1 MKTKRFRLMSDAK
14 EFQAKKR
21 KEGYK
26 TKLVS
31 HLGIANPYREVIYTK

>member
-1 MKTKRFRLMSDAK
+1 MKSKRFTFLSDAK
-14 EFQAKKR
+14 EFQKKKR

-31 HLGIANPYREVIYTK
+31 HLSP